1 MIKLYRLSN
10 HRQSVLVEKNP
21 RLIQSITIPMTK
33 KMIGG
38 PKAVPMKLIN
48 PVDPPSSTIKIDM
61 TITIHI
67 ALKTIQTQRN
77 QRFQLICIIAAPY
90 RCLHTKR

>member
-1 MIKLYRLSN
+1 
-10 HRQSVLVEKNP
+10 
-21 RLIQSITIPMTK
+21 MTK

-48 PVDPPSSTIKIDM
+48 PVDPPSSTIKIDI

-67 ALKTIQTQRN
+67 ALKTIQPLTN
-77 QRFQLICIIAAPY
+77 LRFQLISVIATSLLPTPCATC
-90 RCLHTKR
+90 R